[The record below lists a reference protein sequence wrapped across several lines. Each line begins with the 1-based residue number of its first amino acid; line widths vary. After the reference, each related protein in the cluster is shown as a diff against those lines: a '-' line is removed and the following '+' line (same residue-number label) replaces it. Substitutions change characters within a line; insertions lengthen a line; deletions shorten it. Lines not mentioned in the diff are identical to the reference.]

1 MASSTLIS
9 RLLPK
14 SPDALL
20 PPYSLRDSTR
30 AFAREKRSQP
40 DFSLSGL
47 LVEDLLSLFKP
58 NQSRRSVTCCESE
71 QVSPWT
77 SPSRRRLPRTP
88 KWTESRENRVAD
100 PERPDSRG
108 IPRDCVLVI
117 PSRHP
122 RYKTRNSHHCAVA
135 ACYSPL
141 RPVFALSRKE
151 RLKSYIYPL

>member
-47 LVEDLLSLFKP
+47 LSLKISCRFLNP
-58 NQSRRSVTCCESE
+58 TSRDSVTCCESE

-122 RYKTRNSHHCAVA
+122 RAITKRAIRTIAQLRLAIHPCAP
-135 ACYSPL
+135 YSPCL
-141 RPVFALSRKE
+141 EKRD
-151 RLKSYIYPL
+151 